1 MEPLEEDS
9 EVGLTAVPAA
19 RPDRASAP
27 KPFHVVSRLWPLA
40 ALAFTTVTLA
50 ASAIRVVASSI
61 SDDSSLGLTVPAASA
76 SDDTKPNDNPPPDHE
91 LDCSEA
97 STQPGDDVAVPRP
110 ITPGRQVQAPCP
122 SSSLMP
128 KSDRTPLPPISGG
141 PSKTSDGNSV
151 GSPPPTLP
159 ISAPTKSESKRVL
172 VRDGDGQPMV
182 ARIHGQDGDRVAV
195 MLPDG
200 RIGWPDG
207 LVYTD
212 RPFVPLKIEEMK
224 PQLVGE
230 FKGFKTIETRHYLLL
245 YRGTEKFALASSA
258 LLEDLYAKLSGALN
272 KRGVPVHEA
281 EFPLVAVIFETEDEF
296 RRHKKVATDVQ
307 AYYDIISNRIF
318 LYERSTR
325 DQSAP
330 EVSALRKPQTVAHEG
345 THQILQNIGVQ
356 PRLSGWP
363 LWLVEGLAEYCAS
376 PRLGKNGVPQ
386 WAGLGQVNL
395 PHIATIRD
403 LDDPLS
409 TKVAG
414 ANVPAIVR
422 DPGTPLVEYLVT
434 RAELNP
440 SDYALAW
447 ALTYYLAIK
456 RADDFLDFVRE
467 MSQIPPL
474 ERRSPADHLRSFK
487 AAFGDNL
494 VKLDL
499 AVLGHLRKLKQIDA
513 LPYYAVMFEQPVQG
527 GRVHRAAMVSQSPLI
542 IRQWLENNTSPRGAE
557 PRWDILP
564 HPSRARAM
572 ITAEQWI
579 VNH

>member
-1 MEPLEEDS
+1 MEPLLEDS
-9 EVGLTAVPAA
+9 EAGGPGIDAD
-19 RPDRASAP
+19 RPPRAIAP
-27 KPFHVVSRLWPLA
+27 QPLRLVSRLWPLA

-61 SDDSSLGLTVPAASA
+61 NDDSSPGLIAPVPSA
-76 SDDTKPNDNPPPDHE
+76 SSNSRLGDDPPSDHE
-91 LDCSEA
+91 HECLVVDPE
-97 STQPGDDVAVPRP
+97 PGDDVPGPPRP
-110 ITPGRQVQAPCP
+110 TSGRLVPSARPAATSATKSDAP
-122 SSSLMP
+122 SS
-128 KSDRTPLPPISGG
+128 PPV
-141 PSKTSDGNSV
+141 PDGLTTKYDGKAS
-151 GSPPPTLP
+151 GSPPPLP
-159 ISAPTKSESKRVL
+159 ILAPTTVEAKRVL

-195 MLPDG
+195 ILPDG

-207 LVYTD
+207 LVYTE
-212 RPFVPLKIEEMK
+212 RPFVPLKIDEMK
-224 PQLVGE
+224 SQLQDE
-230 FKGFKTIETRHYLLL
+230 FKEFKPIETKHYLLL
-245 YRGTEKFALASSA
+245 YRGTEKFAHTSSA

-296 RRHKKVATDVQ
+296 RRHKKVAPDVQ

-318 LYERSTR
+318 LYEKSTR

-356 PRLSGWP
+356 PRLSSWP

-386 WAGLGQVNL
+386 WSGLGQVNL

-440 SDYALAW
+440 SDYALSW

-456 RADDFLDFVRE
+456 RSDDFLDFVRE

-474 ERRSPADHLRSFK
+474 ERRSPDDHLKSFK

-494 VKLDL
+494 TRLDA
-499 AVLGHLRKLKQIDA
+499 AVLGHLRKLKQIDV

-542 IRQWLENNTSPRGAE
+542 IRQWLENTTSPRGAE
-557 PRWDILP
+557 PRWEILP